1 MKRIFS
7 TTIGLLLAG
16 SALAAPE
23 LSPQGIIVNPVP
35 TDLQV
40 RVWVNKDPG
49 KTGNPVYQIGERIQ
63 VSVQVN
69 QNAYVYIFSVK
80 STGEIGLI
88 LPNAFD
94 QNNLLRSGETRTY
107 PPAVGAR
114 YNLEVAGP
122 EGQDRVLAIA
132 SRQPLSLAQIADIQT
147 GRVNVQGADNLARA
161 LSIVV
166 TPLPQQDWVSNVAFF
181 IVGRAAVTPVQPVQ
195 PVQPG
200 TGTLSINS
208 SPSGAQVL
216 LEGRLVGSTPLSLVL
231 RPGRVD
237 VELRLGGYQS
247 FRTSAQIRPGETTVI
262 NANLIAVVQNGL
274 LQINSNPPGVQ
285 VLLGGRVVGNT
296 PLNLTVQPGRYEVEL
311 RLSGYQNFRATVNVG
326 SGQTV
331 PLNATLQ
338 ALRGALEVFTNV
350 EARIFLDG
358 REVGQTRSGFLRLDE
373 LEGGSVQIVA
383 LAPGYRVVFQDIRI
397 EAGRTQQV
405 RLDLMRAR

>member
-7 TTIGLLLAG
+7 TTLGLLLAG
-16 SALAAPE
+16 AALAAPE

-69 QNAYVYIFSVK
+69 QDAYVYIFSVK

-94 QNNLLRSGETRTY
+94 QNNLLRAGETRTY
-107 PPAVGAR
+107 PPATGAR
-114 YNLEVAGP
+114 YVLEVAGP
-122 EGQDRVLAIA
+122 EGQDRVLAVA
-132 SRQPLSLAQIADIQT
+132 SRQPLSLAQIADIQA
-147 GRVNVQGADNLARA
+147 GRVSLQGADNLARA

-166 TPLPQQDWVSNVAFF
+166 TPLPQQDWVSNIAFF
-181 IVGRAAVTPVQPVQ
+181 TVGRAAVTPVQPVQ
-195 PVQPG
+195 PG
-200 TGTLSINS
+200 TGTLSVNS
-208 SPSGAQVL
+208 NPSGAEVL
-216 LEGRLVGSTPLSLVL
+216 VEGRLVGSTPLNLVL

-237 VELRLGGYQS
+237 LELRLGGYQT
-247 FRTSAQIRPGETTVI
+247 FRTSAQIRPGETTVV
-262 NANLIAVVQNGL
+262 NASLVPVVQNGL
-274 LQINSNPPGVQ
+274 LQINTNPQGAQ
-285 VLLGGRVVGNT
+285 VILDGRVVGNT
-296 PLNLTVQPGRYEVEL
+296 PLNLTVRPGRYDLEV
-311 RLSGYQNFRATVNVG
+311 RLAGYQSFRASLSVG

-331 PLNATLQ
+331 PVNATLQ
-338 ALRGALEVFTNV
+338 ALRGTLEVYTNV

-358 REVGQTRSGFLRLDE
+358 REVGQTRNGFLRLDE
-373 LEGGSVQIVA
+373 LESGSVQVVA
-383 LAPGYRVVFQDIRI
+383 LAPGYRVAFRDVRI
-397 EAGRTQQV
+397 EPGQAQQV

>member
-7 TTIGLLLAG
+7 TTLGLLLAG
-16 SALAAPE
+16 AALAAPE

-69 QNAYVYIFSVK
+69 QDAYVYIFSVK

-94 QNNLLRSGETRTY
+94 QNNLLRAGETRTY
-107 PPAVGAR
+107 PPATGAR
-114 YNLEVAGP
+114 YVLEVAGP
-122 EGQDRVLAIA
+122 EGQDRVLAVA
-132 SRQPLSLAQIADIQT
+132 SRQPLSLAQIADIQA
-147 GRVNVQGADNLARA
+147 GRVSLQGADNLARA

-166 TPLPQQDWVSNVAFF
+166 TPLPQQDWVSNIAFF
-181 IVGRAAVTPVQPVQ
+181 TVGRAAVTPVQPV
-195 PVQPG
+195 
-200 TGTLSINS
+200 TGTLSVNS
-208 SPSGAQVL
+208 NPSGAEVL
-216 LEGRLVGSTPLSLVL
+216 VEGRLVGSTPLSLVL

-237 VELRLGGYQS
+237 LELRLGGYQT
-247 FRTSAQIRPGETTVI
+247 FRTSAQIRPGQTTVV
-262 NANLIAVVQNGL
+262 NASLVPVVQNGL
-274 LQINSNPPGVQ
+274 LQINSNPQGAQ
-285 VLLGGRVVGNT
+285 VLLDGRVVGNT
-296 PLNLTVQPGRYEVEL
+296 PLNLTVGPGRYDLEL
-311 RLSGYQNFRATVNVG
+311 RLAGYQSFRVSLGVG

-331 PLNATLQ
+331 PVNAILQ
-338 ALRGALEVFTNV
+338 ALRGRLEVYTNV

-358 REVGQTRSGFLRLDE
+358 REVGQTRDGFLRLDE
-373 LEGGSVQIVA
+373 LERGSVQVVA
-383 LAPGYRVVFQDIRI
+383 LAPGYHVAFRNIRI
-397 EAGRTQQV
+397 EPGQAQQV

>member
-7 TTIGLLLAG
+7 TTLGLLLAG

-69 QNAYVYIFSVK
+69 QDAYVYIFSVK

-94 QNNLLRSGETRTY
+94 QNNFLRAGETRTF
-107 PPAVGAR
+107 PPATGAR
-114 YNLEVAGP
+114 YTLDVAGP
-122 EGQDRVLAIA
+122 EGQDRVLAVA

-147 GRVNVQGADNLARA
+147 GRVNLQGADNLARA

-195 PVQPG
+195 PA
-200 TGTLSINS
+200 TGTLSVNS
-208 SPSGAQVL
+208 SPAGAQVL
-216 LEGRLVGSTPLSLVL
+216 VEGRVVGSTPLNLVL

-237 VELRLGGYQS
+237 IELRLGGYQN
-247 FRTSAQIRPGETTVI
+247 FRTTAQIRPGETTAV
-262 NANLIAVVQNGL
+262 NANLVPVVQNGL
-274 LQINSNPPGVQ
+274 LQINSNPPGAQ
-285 VLLGGRVVGNT
+285 VLLNGRVVGNT
-296 PLNLTVQPGRYEVEL
+296 PLNLTVPPGRYDLEL
-311 RLSGYQNFRATVNVG
+311 RLGGYQSFRASLSVG

-331 PLNATLQ
+331 PVNATLQ
-338 ALRGALEVFTNV
+338 ALRGALEVYTNV

-358 REVGQTRSGFLRLDE
+358 REVGQTRGGFLRLDE
-373 LEGGSVQIVA
+373 LEGGSVQVVA
-383 LAPGYRVVFQDIRI
+383 LAPGYRAALRDVRV

-405 RLDLMRAR
+405 RLELPRAR

>member
-7 TTIGLLLAG
+7 TALGFLLAG
-16 SALAAPE
+16 AALAAPE

-40 RVWVNKDPG
+40 RVWVNKDPA

-69 QNAYVYIFSVK
+69 QEAYVYIFSVK

-94 QNNLLRSGETRTY
+94 QNNLLRAGETRTF
-107 PPAVGAR
+107 PPATGAR
-114 YNLEVAGP
+114 YSLDVGGP
-122 EGQDRVLAIA
+122 EGQDRVLAVA
-132 SRQPLSLAQIADIQT
+132 SRQPLSLAQIANIQT
-147 GRVNVQGADNLARA
+147 GQVNVQGADNLARA

-166 TPLPQQDWVSNVAFF
+166 TPLPERDWVSNVAFF

-195 PVQPG
+195 PG
-200 TGTLSINS
+200 TGTLSVNS
-208 SPSGAQVL
+208 TPSGAQVL
-216 LEGRLVGSTPLSLVL
+216 VEGRVVGSTPINLVL

-237 VELRLGGYQS
+237 LELRLGGYQV

-262 NANLIAVVQNGL
+262 NADLTPVVQNGL
-274 LQINSNPPGVQ
+274 LQINSNPQGAQ
-285 VLLGGRVVGNT
+285 VLVNGRVVGNT
-296 PLNLTVQPGRYEVEL
+296 PLNLTVQPGRYDLEL
-311 RLSGYQNFRATVNVG
+311 RLGGYQGFRTSVMVG
-326 SGQTV
+326 NAQTV
-331 PLNATLQ
+331 PVNVNLQ

-358 REVGQTRSGFLRLDE
+358 REVGQTRGGFLRLEDVE
-373 LEGGSVQIVA
+373 PGNVQLVA
-383 LAPGYRVVFQDIRI
+383 LAPGFRAEVRDVRAEPGRVL
-397 EAGRTQQV
+397 QV
-405 RLDLMRAR
+405 RLNLNRAR

>member
-1 MKRIFS
+1 MKRIIS
-7 TTIGLLLAG
+7 TTLGLLLAG

-40 RVWVNKDPG
+40 RVWVNKDPS

-69 QNAYVYIFSVK
+69 QDAHVYIFSVK

-94 QNNLLRSGETRTY
+94 QNNFLRAGETRTF
-107 PPAVGAR
+107 PPATGAR
-114 YNLEVAGP
+114 YALEVAGP
-122 EGQDRVLAIA
+122 EGQDRVLAVA

-147 GRVNVQGADNLARA
+147 GRVNLQGADNLARA

-195 PVQPG
+195 PA
-200 TGTLSINS
+200 TGTLSVNS
-208 SPSGAQVL
+208 SPAGAQVL
-216 LEGRLVGSTPLSLVL
+216 VEGRVVGSTPLNLVL

-237 VELRLGGYQS
+237 IELRLGGYQN
-247 FRTSAQIRPGETTVI
+247 FRTTAQIRPGETTAV
-262 NANLIAVVQNGL
+262 NANLVPVVQNGL
-274 LQINSNPPGVQ
+274 LQINSNPPGAQ
-285 VLLGGRVVGNT
+285 VLLNGRVVGNT
-296 PLNLTVQPGRYEVEL
+296 PLNLTVPPGRYDLEL
-311 RLSGYQNFRATVNVG
+311 RLGGYQSFRASLSVG

-331 PLNATLQ
+331 PVNATLQ
-338 ALRGALEVFTNV
+338 ALRGALEVYTNV

-358 REVGQTRSGFLRLDE
+358 REVGQTRGGFLRLDE
-373 LEGGSVQIVA
+373 LEGGSVQVVA
-383 LAPGYRVVFQDIRI
+383 LAPGYRAALRDVRV

-405 RLDLMRAR
+405 RLELPRAR

>member
-7 TTIGLLLAG
+7 TTLGLLLAG

-69 QNAYVYIFSVK
+69 QDAYVYIFSVK

-94 QNNLLRSGETRTY
+94 QNNFLRAGETRTF
-107 PPAVGAR
+107 PPATGAR
-114 YNLEVAGP
+114 YTLDVAGP
-122 EGQDRVLAIA
+122 EGQDRVLAVA

-147 GRVNVQGADNLARA
+147 GRVNLQGADNLARA

-195 PVQPG
+195 PA
-200 TGTLSINS
+200 TGTLSVNS
-208 SPSGAQVL
+208 SPTGAQVL
-216 LEGRLVGSTPLSLVL
+216 VEGRVVGNTPLSLVL

-237 VELRLGGYQS
+237 IELRLGGYQT
-247 FRTSAQIRPGETTVI
+247 FRTSAQIRPGETTVV
-262 NANLIAVVQNGL
+262 NASLVPVVQNGL
-274 LQINSNPPGVQ
+274 LQINSNPQGAQ
-285 VLLGGRVVGNT
+285 VLLNGRVVGTT
-296 PLNLTVQPGRYEVEL
+296 PLNLTVQPGRYDLEL
-311 RLSGYQNFRATVNVG
+311 RLNGYQNFRASLSVG

-331 PLNATLQ
+331 PVNATLQ
-338 ALRGALEVFTNV
+338 ALRGTLEVYTNV

-358 REVGQTRSGFLRLDE
+358 REVGQTRGGFLRLEE
-373 LEGGSVQIVA
+373 LEGGSVQVVA
-383 LAPGYRVVFQDIRI
+383 LAPGYRVAFRDVRV

-405 RLDLMRAR
+405 RLELTRAR

>member
-1 MKRIFS
+1 MKRIIS
-7 TTIGLLLAG
+7 TTLGLLLAG

-69 QNAYVYIFSVK
+69 QDAYVYIFSVK

-94 QNNLLRSGETRTY
+94 QNNFLRAGETRTF
-107 PPAVGAR
+107 PPAAGAR
-114 YNLEVAGP
+114 YALEVAGP
-122 EGQDRVLAIA
+122 EGQDRVLAVA

-147 GRVNVQGADNLARA
+147 GRVNLQGADNLARA

-195 PVQPG
+195 PA
-200 TGTLSINS
+200 TGTLSVNS
-208 SPSGAQVL
+208 SPAGAQVL
-216 LEGRLVGSTPLSLVL
+216 VEGRAVGSTPLNLVL

-237 VELRLGGYQS
+237 IELRLGGYQT
-247 FRTSAQIRPGETTVI
+247 FRTTAQIRPGETTVV
-262 NANLIAVVQNGL
+262 NANLVPVVQNGL
-274 LQINSNPPGVQ
+274 LQINSNPQGAQ
-285 VLLGGRVVGNT
+285 VLLNGRVVGNT
-296 PLNLTVQPGRYEVEL
+296 PLNLTVQPGRYDLEL
-311 RLSGYQNFRATVNVG
+311 RLNGYQSFRASLTVGN
-326 SGQTV
+326 GQTV
-331 PLNATLQ
+331 PVNATLQ
-338 ALRGALEVFTNV
+338 ALRGTLEVYTNV

-358 REVGQTRSGFLRLDE
+358 REVGQTRGGFLRLEE
-373 LEGGSVQIVA
+373 LEGGSVQVVA
-383 LAPGYRVVFQDIRI
+383 LAPGYRVALRDVRV

-405 RLDLMRAR
+405 RLELPRAR

>member
-1 MKRIFS
+1 MKRIIS
-7 TTIGLLLAG
+7 TTLGLLLAG

-69 QNAYVYIFSVK
+69 QDAYVYIFSVK

-94 QNNLLRSGETRTY
+94 QNNFLRAGETRTF
-107 PPAVGAR
+107 PPATGAR
-114 YNLEVAGP
+114 YALEVAGP
-122 EGQDRVLAIA
+122 EGQDRVLAVA

-147 GRVNVQGADNLARA
+147 GRVNLQGADNLARA

-195 PVQPG
+195 PA
-200 TGTLSINS
+200 TGTLSVNS
-208 SPSGAQVL
+208 SPAGAQVL
-216 LEGRLVGSTPLSLVL
+216 VEGRVVGNTPLSLVL

-237 VELRLGGYQS
+237 IELRLGGYQT
-247 FRTSAQIRPGETTVI
+247 FRTSAQIRPGETTVV
-262 NANLIAVVQNGL
+262 NANLVPVVQNGL
-274 LQINSNPPGVQ
+274 LQINSNPQGAQ
-285 VLLGGRVVGNT
+285 VLLNGRVVGNT
-296 PLNLTVQPGRYEVEL
+296 PLNLTVQPGRYDLEL
-311 RLSGYQNFRATVNVG
+311 RLNGYQNFRASLSVG

-331 PLNATLQ
+331 PVNATLQ
-338 ALRGALEVFTNV
+338 ALRGTLEVYTNV

-358 REVGQTRSGFLRLDE
+358 REVGQTRGGFLRLEE
-373 LEGGSVQIVA
+373 LEGGSVQVVA
-383 LAPGYRVVFQDIRI
+383 LAPGYRAALRDVRV

-405 RLDLMRAR
+405 RLELPRAR

>member
-7 TTIGLLLAG
+7 ATFGLLLAG

-23 LSPQGIIVNPVP
+23 LSPQGIIVNPLP

-40 RVWVNKDPG
+40 RVWVNKDPS

-69 QNAYVYIFSVK
+69 RDAYVYIFSVK

-94 QNNLLRSGETRTY
+94 QSNLLRAGETRTY

-122 EGQDRVLAIA
+122 EGQDRVLAVA

-161 LSIVV
+161 LSIIV

-195 PVQPG
+195 PA
-200 TGTLSINS
+200 TGTLSVNS

-216 LEGRLVGSTPLSLVL
+216 VEGRVVGSAPLSLVL
-231 RPGRVD
+231 RPGRVE
-237 VELRLGGYQS
+237 VELRLGGYQT
-247 FRTSAQIRPGETTVI
+247 FRTSAQIRPGETTVV
-262 NANLIAVVQNGL
+262 NANLVPLVQNGL
-274 LQINSNPPGVQ
+274 LQISSNPPGAQ
-285 VLLGGRVVGNT
+285 VVLNGRVVGNT
-296 PLNLTVQPGRYEVEL
+296 PLNLTVQPGRYDLEL
-311 RLSGYQNFRATVNVG
+311 RLGGYQSFRASVTVGN
-326 SGQTV
+326 GQTIPV
-331 PLNATLQ
+331 NAILQ
-338 ALRGALEVFTNV
+338 ALRGTLEVFTNV

-358 REVGQTRSGFLRLDE
+358 REIGQTQSGFLRLDE
-373 LEGGSVQIVA
+373 LEGGGVQVVA

-397 EAGRTQQV
+397 EPGRVQQV

>member
-1 MKRIFS
+1 MKRIYS
-7 TTIGLLLAG
+7 TTLGLLLAG
-16 SALAAPE
+16 AALAAPE

-69 QNAYVYIFSVK
+69 QDAYVYIFSVK

-94 QNNLLRSGETRTY
+94 QNNLLRAGETRTY
-107 PPAVGAR
+107 PPATGAR
-114 YNLEVAGP
+114 YVLEVAGP
-122 EGQDRVLAIA
+122 EGQDRVLAVA

-147 GRVNVQGADNLARA
+147 GRVNLQGADNLARA

-166 TPLPQQDWVSNVAFF
+166 TPLPQQDWVSNIAFF
-181 IVGRAAVTPVQPVQ
+181 MVARAAVTPVQPVR
-195 PVQPG
+195 PG
-200 TGTLSINS
+200 TGTLSVNS
-208 SPSGAQVL
+208 NPSGAEVL
-216 LEGRLVGSTPLSLVL
+216 VEGRLVGSTPLNLVL

-237 VELRLGGYQS
+237 LELRLGGYQT
-247 FRTSAQIRPGETTVI
+247 FRASAQIRPGETTVV
-262 NANLIAVVQNGL
+262 NASLVPVVQNGL
-274 LQINSNPPGVQ
+274 LQINSNPQGAQ
-285 VLLGGRVVGNT
+285 VILNGRVVGST
-296 PLNLTVQPGRYEVEL
+296 PLNLTVRPGRYDLEL
-311 RLSGYQNFRATVNVG
+311 RLAGYQSFRASLSVG
-326 SGQTV
+326 GGQTV
-331 PLNATLQ
+331 PVNATLQ
-338 ALRGALEVFTNV
+338 ALRGTLEVYTNV

-373 LEGGSVQIVA
+373 LESGSVQVAA
-383 LAPGYRVVFQDIRI
+383 LAPGYRVAFRDVRI
-397 EAGRTQQV
+397 EPGRAQQV

>member
-7 TTIGLLLAG
+7 TTLGLLLAG

-69 QNAYVYIFSVK
+69 QDAYVYIFSVK

-94 QNNLLRSGETRTY
+94 QNNLLRAGEIRTF
-107 PPAVGAR
+107 PPATGAR
-114 YNLEVAGP
+114 YALEVAGP
-122 EGQDRVLAIA
+122 EGQDRVLAVA

-181 IVGRAAVTPVQPVQ
+181 TVTRAAVTPVQPVQ

-200 TGTLSINS
+200 TGTLSVNS

-216 LEGRLVGSTPLSLVL
+216 VEGRVVGSTPLNLVL

-237 VELRLGGYQS
+237 IELRLGGYQT
-247 FRTSAQIRPGETTVI
+247 FRTSAQIRPGETTVV
-262 NANLIAVVQNGL
+262 NANLVPVVQNGL
-274 LQINSNPPGVQ
+274 LQINSNPQGAQ
-285 VLLGGRVVGNT
+285 VLLNGRVVGNT
-296 PLNLTVQPGRYEVEL
+296 PLNLTVQPGRYDLEL
-311 RLSGYQNFRATVNVG
+311 RLNGYQSFRASLTVGN
-326 SGQTV
+326 GQTV
-331 PLNATLQ
+331 PVNATLQ
-338 ALRGALEVFTNV
+338 ALRGTLEVYTNV

-358 REVGQTRSGFLRLDE
+358 REVGQTRGGFLRLDE
-373 LEGGSVQIVA
+373 LESGVVQVVA
-383 LAPGYRVVFQDIRI
+383 LAPGYRVAFRDVRI
-397 EAGRTQQV
+397 EPGRALQV

>member
-7 TTIGLLLAG
+7 TALGFLLAG
-16 SALAAPE
+16 AALAAPE

-40 RVWVNKDPG
+40 RVWVNKDPA

-69 QNAYVYIFSVK
+69 QEAYVYIFSVK

-94 QNNLLRSGETRTY
+94 QNNLLRAGETRTF
-107 PPAVGAR
+107 PPATGAR
-114 YNLEVAGP
+114 YSLDVGGP
-122 EGQDRVLAIA
+122 EGQDRVLAVA
-132 SRQPLSLAQIADIQT
+132 SRQPLSLAQIANIQT
-147 GRVNVQGADNLARA
+147 GQVNVQGADNLARA

-166 TPLPQQDWVSNVAFF
+166 TPLPERDWVSNVAFF

-195 PVQPG
+195 PG
-200 TGTLSINS
+200 TGTLSVNS
-208 SPSGAQVL
+208 NPSGAQVL
-216 LEGRLVGSTPLSLVL
+216 VEGRVVGSTPLNLVL

-237 VELRLGGYQS
+237 LELRLGGYQV

-262 NANLIAVVQNGL
+262 NADLTPVVQNGL
-274 LQINSNPPGVQ
+274 LQINSNPQGAQ
-285 VLLGGRVVGNT
+285 VLVNGRVVGNT
-296 PLNLTVQPGRYEVEL
+296 PLNLTVQPGRYDLEL
-311 RLSGYQNFRATVNVG
+311 RLGGYQGFRTSVVVG
-326 SGQTV
+326 NGQTV
-331 PLNATLQ
+331 PVNVNLQ

-358 REVGQTRSGFLRLDE
+358 REVGQTRNGFLRLEDVE
-373 LEGGSVQIVA
+373 PGNVQLVA
-383 LAPGYRVVFQDIRI
+383 LAPGFRAEVRDVRAEPGRVL
-397 EAGRTQQV
+397 QV
-405 RLDLMRAR
+405 RLNLNRAR

>member
-7 TTIGLLLAG
+7 TTLGLLLAG
-16 SALAAPE
+16 AALAAPE

-69 QNAYVYIFSVK
+69 QDAYVYIFSVK

-94 QNNLLRSGETRTY
+94 QNNLLRAGETRTY
-107 PPAVGAR
+107 PPATGAR
-114 YNLEVAGP
+114 YVFEVAGP
-122 EGQDRVLAIA
+122 EGQDRVLAVA

-147 GRVNVQGADNLARA
+147 GRVNLQGADNLARA

-166 TPLPQQDWVSNVAFF
+166 TPLPQQDWVSSIAFF
-181 IVGRAAVTPVQPVQ
+181 MVARAAVTPVQPVQ

-200 TGTLSINS
+200 TGTLSVNS

-216 LEGRLVGSTPLSLVL
+216 VEGRLVGSTPLNLVL

-237 VELRLGGYQS
+237 LELRLGGYQA
-247 FRTSAQIRPGETTVI
+247 FRTSAQIRPGETTVV
-262 NANLIAVVQNGL
+262 NASLVPVVQNGL
-274 LQINSNPPGVQ
+274 LQINSNPQGAQ

-296 PLNLTVQPGRYEVEL
+296 PLNLTVQPGRYDLEL
-311 RLSGYQNFRATVNVG
+311 RLAGYQSFRASLSVG

-331 PLNATLQ
+331 PVNATLQ
-338 ALRGALEVFTNV
+338 ALRGTLEVYTNV

-358 REVGQTRSGFLRLDE
+358 REVGQTRNGFLRLDE
-373 LEGGSVQIVA
+373 LESGSVQVVA
-383 LAPGYRVVFQDIRI
+383 LAPGYRVVFRDVRI
-397 EAGRTQQV
+397 EPGRAQQV

>member
-7 TTIGLLLAG
+7 TTLGLLLAG

-40 RVWVNKDPG
+40 RVWVNKDPS

-69 QNAYVYIFSVK
+69 QDAYVYIFSVK

-94 QNNLLRSGETRTY
+94 QNNFLRAGETRTF
-107 PPAVGAR
+107 PPATGAR
-114 YNLEVAGP
+114 YALEVAGP
-122 EGQDRVLAIA
+122 EGQDRVLAVA

-147 GRVNVQGADNLARA
+147 GRVNLQGADNLARA

-195 PVQPG
+195 PA
-200 TGTLSINS
+200 TGTLSVNS
-208 SPSGAQVL
+208 SPAGAQVL
-216 LEGRLVGSTPLSLVL
+216 VEGRVVGNTPLSLVL

-237 VELRLGGYQS
+237 IELRLGGYQT
-247 FRTSAQIRPGETTVI
+247 FRTSAQIRPGETTVV
-262 NANLIAVVQNGL
+262 NANLVPVVQNGL
-274 LQINSNPPGVQ
+274 LQINSNPQGAQ
-285 VLLGGRVVGNT
+285 VLLNGRVVGNT
-296 PLNLTVQPGRYEVEL
+296 PLNLTVQPGRYDLEL
-311 RLSGYQNFRATVNVG
+311 RLNGYQNFRASLSVG

-331 PLNATLQ
+331 PVNATLQ
-338 ALRGALEVFTNV
+338 ALRGTLEVYTNV

-358 REVGQTRSGFLRLDE
+358 REVGQTRGGFLRLEE
-373 LEGGSVQIVA
+373 LEGGSVQVVA
-383 LAPGYRVVFQDIRI
+383 LAPGYRVALRDVRV

-405 RLDLMRAR
+405 RLELTQAR

>member
-7 TTIGLLLAG
+7 TALGFLLAG
-16 SALAAPE
+16 AALAAPE

-40 RVWVNKDPG
+40 RVWVNKDPA

-69 QNAYVYIFSVK
+69 QEAYVYIFSVK

-94 QNNLLRSGETRTY
+94 QNNLLRAGETRTF
-107 PPAVGAR
+107 PPATGAR
-114 YNLEVAGP
+114 YSLDVGGP
-122 EGQDRVLAIA
+122 EGQDRVLALA
-132 SRQPLSLAQIADIQT
+132 SRQPLSLAQIANIQT
-147 GRVNVQGADNLARA
+147 GQVNVQGADNLARA

-166 TPLPQQDWVSNVAFF
+166 TPLPERDWVSNVAFF

-195 PVQPG
+195 PG
-200 TGTLSINS
+200 TGTLSVNS
-208 SPSGAQVL
+208 TPSGAQVL
-216 LEGRLVGSTPLSLVL
+216 VEGRVVGSTPINLVL

-237 VELRLGGYQS
+237 LELRLGGYQV

-262 NANLIAVVQNGL
+262 NADLTPVVQNGL
-274 LQINSNPPGVQ
+274 LQINSNPQGAQ
-285 VLLGGRVVGNT
+285 VLVNGRVVGNT
-296 PLNLTVQPGRYEVEL
+296 PLNLTVQPGRYDLEL
-311 RLSGYQNFRATVNVG
+311 RLGGYQGFRTSVMVG
-326 SGQTV
+326 NAQTV
-331 PLNATLQ
+331 PVNVNLQ

-358 REVGQTRSGFLRLDE
+358 REVGQTRGGFLRLEDVE
-373 LEGGSVQIVA
+373 PGNVQLVA
-383 LAPGYRVVFQDIRI
+383 LAPGFRAEVRDVRAEPGRVL
-397 EAGRTQQV
+397 QV
-405 RLDLMRAR
+405 RLNLNRAR

>member
-7 TTIGLLLAG
+7 TTLGLLLAG
-16 SALAAPE
+16 AALAAPE

-40 RVWVNKDPG
+40 RVWVNKDPS

-69 QNAYVYIFSVK
+69 QDAYVYIFSVK

-94 QNNLLRSGETRTY
+94 QNNLLRSGEIRTY
-107 PPAVGAR
+107 PPAAGAR
-114 YNLEVAGP
+114 YVLEVAGP
-122 EGQDRVLAIA
+122 EGQDRVLAVA

-147 GRVNVQGADNLARA
+147 GRVNLQGADNLARA

-166 TPLPQQDWVSNVAFF
+166 TPLPQRDWVSNVAFF
-181 IVGRAAVTPVQPVQ
+181 VVGRAAVTPVQPVQ
-195 PVQPG
+195 PG
-200 TGTLSINS
+200 TGTLRVNS
-208 SPSGAQVL
+208 NPSGAQVL
-216 LEGRLVGSTPLSLVL
+216 VEGRPVGSTPLNLVL

-237 VELRLGGYQS
+237 IELRLGGYQT
-247 FRTSAQIRPGETTVI
+247 FRTSAQIRPGETTVVS
-262 NANLIAVVQNGL
+262 ASLVPVVQNGL
-274 LQINSNPPGVQ
+274 LKINSNPQGAQ
-285 VLLGGRVVGNT
+285 VVLGGRVVGNT
-296 PLNLTVQPGRYEVEL
+296 PLNLTVQPGRYDLEL
-311 RLSGYQNFRATVNVG
+311 RLAGYQSFRASLSVG

-338 ALRGALEVFTNV
+338 ALRGTLEVYTNV

-358 REVGQTRSGFLRLDE
+358 REVGQTRNGFLRLDE
-373 LEGGSVQIVA
+373 LESGSVQVVA
-383 LAPGYRVVFQDIRI
+383 LAPGYRVVFRDVRI
-397 EAGRTQQV
+397 EPGRAQQV